1 MADKEKKVAAVET
14 KPKKE
19 KIKGGT
25 NETDKLIRRLERE
38 IDKQEKEIAQLDAAI
53 EAAAADYQELTRL
66 LAEKEAAEDILMQL
80 MEQWEEAQACL

>member
-1 MADKEKKVAAVET
+1 MRK
-14 KPKKE
+14 
-19 KIKGGT
+19 
-25 NETDKLIRRLERE
+25 LERE